1 MEEIIDKN
9 NLTEQANIIKQEE
22 QNKFEEIKIE
32 DGEKEKLE
40 EVEVKL
46 DEVKEEVEV
55 KVEEEKLEV
64 EVKVEEVKVEEE
76 EEKFEVKFE
85 VKFEELKEEEKVEE
99 EEEKVEEEEE
109 KFEEVKFEE
118 EKFEEKVEE
127 EKFEEVK
134 VQEIDKFDFTSKSII
149 HILLYLLDNKDINQE
164 EIEKYYKK
172 VSVSLSKEECNLIKT
187 LIYKNNI
194 VFSEIENIII
204 DSLEKNKLDTH
215 QIILIIQIFYERL
228 HNYKYNIKN
237 KTNICSQ
244 ILKFIIH
251 TIVIEKQFINISLE
265 EIKEI
270 DKIINSCITL
280 LAFPKIIKEKKCCSL
295 M

>member
-1 MEEIIDKN
+1 MEEIVINYEKPIIALDKEPNNSLDEFHFN
-9 NLTEQANIIKQEE
+9 NLINEINVTVIDEQYIINTEVEE
-22 QNKFEEIKIE
+22 KVEEEKVEEVKVEDGVKEEEKVEEIKIE
-32 DGEKEKLE
+32 DGEKE
-40 EVEVKL
+40 
-46 DEVKEEVEV
+46 
-55 KVEEEKLEV
+55 
-64 EVKVEEVKVEEE
+64 
-76 EEKFEVKFE
+76 
-85 VKFEELKEEEKVEE
+85 
-99 EEEKVEEEEE
+99 
-109 KFEEVKFEE
+109 EEVKFEE
-118 EKFEEKVEE
+118 VKVE
-127 EKFEEVK
+127 EEVK
-134 VQEIDKFDFTSKSII
+134 VQEIDKFDFTNKSII
-149 HILLYLLDNKDINQE
+149 HILLYLVDNKDINEE